1 MMSTSFLSF
10 EQIAEI
16 GFANVGENVLLS
28 ARASFYGAKNISI
41 GSNVRIDDFCLLSGK
56 VIIRN
61 YVHISAYT
69 SLFAGDAGIV
79 FEDYTGISSHCSVY
93 AVSDDYT
100 GRSMTNPTIPDKY
113 KPYLISKQTLIGKY
127 SNIGTSCV
135 LLPGTKL
142 NEGVAVA
149 PMSLCNS
156 ELKEWSIYSGIPAKR
171 LVTRSKSLLDLEK
184 AFLQELAEK

>member
-1 MMSTSFLSF
+1 
-10 EQIAEI
+10 
-16 GFANVGENVLLS
+16 
-28 ARASFYGAKNISI
+28 
-41 GSNVRIDDFCLLSGK
+41 
-56 VIIRN
+56 
-61 YVHISAYT
+61 
-69 SLFAGDAGIV
+69 
-79 FEDYTGISSHCSVY
+79 
-93 AVSDDYT
+93 
-100 GRSMTNPTIPDKY
+100 
-113 KPYLISKQTLIGKY
+113 
-127 SNIGTSCV
+127 V